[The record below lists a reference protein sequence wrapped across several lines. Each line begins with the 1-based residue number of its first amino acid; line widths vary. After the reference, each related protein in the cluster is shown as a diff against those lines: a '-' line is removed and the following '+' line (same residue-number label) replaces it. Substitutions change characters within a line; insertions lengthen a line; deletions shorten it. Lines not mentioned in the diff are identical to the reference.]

1 MDDCPIAF
9 KPITKKATDTIT
21 IGIDQST
28 QSCGISV
35 YKNGRYST
43 SFVKKFTGTF
53 DLDKLKT
60 ICTFFEGLFYFYEPQ
75 IVLLEEPLSVRNGR
89 VTRHLNQL
97 AGAIVSVAFRFSP
110 TVDMIHNRTIKS
122 LMGVKSKGD
131 SVKTASSITGK
142 IISSDDE
149 SDSVLIVESYKKII
163 SHGS

>member
-9 KPITKKATDTIT
+9 KPITKKATDTVT

-28 QSCGISV
+28 QSCGISI
-35 YKNGRYST
+35 YKNGKYMD

-53 DLDKLKT
+53 DLEKLKT
-60 ICTFFEGLFYFYEPQ
+60 ICTFFESLFYFYEPQ

-97 AGAIVSVAFRFSP
+97 AGGILSVAFRFSP

-122 LMGVKSKGD
+122 LMSAKTKEESK
-131 SVKTASSITGK
+131 KTASSIIGK

-149 SDSVLIVESYKKII
+149 SDSILIVESYKKIV
-163 SHGS
+163 SHAS